1 MSSFTD
7 LAGVT
12 RGLSINL
19 AHRRTIKQQ
28 TGWDLVAIAHQPA
41 QLDGFLQALQT
52 DDDLLWRIIAILTN
66 TNAAEL
72 MAAADGT
79 VYEDA
84 SEAFLQALQVFF
96 PAQSPLRRPLGD
108 LLQQL
113 KTAQTEARSQVEARL
128 LGIVNDIGS
137 GISGFSGSM
146 SGSGD
151 LQHSPQATG

>member
-1 MSSFTD
+1 MSSFVD
-7 LAGVT
+7 RAGVT
-12 RGLSINL
+12 RSLAINL

-28 TGWDLVAIAHQPA
+28 TGWDLVAIAHQPP
-41 QLDGFLQALQT
+41 QLDGFLQALQS

-66 TNAAEL
+66 TDAAEL

-113 KTAQTEARSQVEARL
+113 KTAQAEARSQVETKL

-137 GISGFSGSM
+137 GISGFSGPM
-146 SGSGD
+146 NGSGD
-151 LQHSPQATG
+151 FQHSPQATG

>member
-19 AHRRTIKQQ
+19 AHRRTIKQH

-41 QLDGFLQALQT
+41 QLDGFLQALQS
-52 DDDLLWRIIAILTN
+52 DDDLLWRIIGILTN
-66 TNAAEL
+66 ADATEL

-79 VYEDA
+79 VYENA
-84 SEAFLQALQVFF
+84 SEAFLEALQVFF

-108 LLQQL
+108 LLRQL
-113 KTAQTEARSQVEARL
+113 KAAQADARSQVETKL
-128 LGIVNDIGS
+128 LGLVSDIGS
-137 GISGFSGSM
+137 GISGFSEPM

-151 LQHSPQATG
+151 FQHSPQATG